1 MPKQKFPPLKNDTRE
16 AKKALYATIAKRLKR
31 GARLRRKKGKRK
43 TMKKFILYL
52 CLPLVSFVLLASC
65 IKENM
70 DGCDR
75 CIVFEY
81 YADGETD
88 VFPNH
93 ITSVSLYVFDNEN
106 QLVEPSRLGGKNPI
120 RLEQND
126 LKREQGI
133 TLPLNHGVYRLVGVG
148 NDYEKT
154 EVYNANCGE
163 MPNITFR
170 HPDCLNREVEGNDS
184 LYLGSKLI
192 EIDENEVYFK
202 DVVRFYSSHLKV
214 SYTVEG
220 YVPEEGETRAND
232 GYFDLRVRNLKSQTA
247 FDQAHDKNL
256 AEGKEVNYMPELK
269 LNPENGNHEAY
280 FHIMRHPADCD
291 VVFDL
296 YKAGTDEVIHT
307 LNLKDFLATYS
318 EVIDVTK
325 QEVLIPIQV
334 EFKNIGVEV
343 TIPNWIVEDLKPG
356 FGNDK
361 GNNI

>member
-1 MPKQKFPPLKNDTRE
+1 
-16 AKKALYATIAKRLKR
+16 
-31 GARLRRKKGKRK
+31 
-43 TMKKFILYL
+43 MKKFILYL

-70 DGCDR
+70 EGCDR

-93 ITSVSLYVFDNEN
+93 ITSVSLYVFDHQN

-163 MPNITFR
+163 MTNITFR
-170 HPDCLNREVEGNDS
+170 HPGCLNREVEGNDS

-214 SYTVEG
+214 SYTVKG
-220 YVPEEGETRAND
+220 YSEIPETSSTRAD
-232 GYFDLRVRNLKSQTA
+232 GILLDLRVKNLRSQTA

-256 AEGKEVNYMPELK
+256 AEGTKVVY
-269 LNPENGNHEAY
+269 NPVFTRNWDNGNHETY
-280 FHIMRHPADCD
+280 FHIMRHSADCD
-291 VVFDL
+291 VEFELVNIET
-296 YKAGTDEVIHT
+296 GEVLHT
-307 LNLKDFLATYS
+307 LKLADFLEQHKQY
-318 EVIDVTK
+318 IDVTK
-325 QEVLIPIQV
+325 QEVLIPIEV
-334 EFKNIGVEV
+334 EFKNMAVTV
-343 TIPNWIVEDLKPG
+343 TIPDWVVENVEGG
-356 FGNDK
+356 FGTN
-361 GNNI
+361 

>member
-1 MPKQKFPPLKNDTRE
+1 
-16 AKKALYATIAKRLKR
+16 
-31 GARLRRKKGKRK
+31 
-43 TMKKFILYL
+43 MKKFILYL

-154 EVYNANCGE
+154 EVYNVNCGE

-214 SYTVEG
+214 SYIVRGYADPDVE
-220 YVPEEGETRAND
+220 PERGALATRA
-232 GYFDLRVRNLKSQTA
+232 GYLELRVRNLRSQTA
-247 FDQAHDKNL
+247 FDQAHSENL
-256 AEGKEVNYMPELK
+256 AEGEKVVY
-269 LNPENGNHEAY
+269 NPEFKWNDENGDHEAY

-291 VVFDL
+291 VEFDL
-296 YKAGTDEVIHT
+296 VDRATNEVLHT
-307 LNLKDFLATYS
+307 LNLADFLAKYS
-318 EVIDVTK
+318 DKIDVTK
-325 QEVLIPIQV
+325 QEVLIPIRI
-334 EFKNIGVEV
+334 EFKNANIIVSIGDWVVEEV
-343 TIPNWIVEDLKPG
+343 IPG
-356 FGNDK
+356 FGEGDKDNDSDDVS
-361 GNNI
+361 NS

>member
-1 MPKQKFPPLKNDTRE
+1 
-16 AKKALYATIAKRLKR
+16 
-31 GARLRRKKGKRK
+31 
-43 TMKKFILYL
+43 MKKFILYL

-70 DGCDR
+70 EGCDR

-81 YADGETD
+81 YADGDTD

-106 QLVEPSRLGGKNPI
+106 QLVAPSRLGGSNPI

-133 TLPLNHGVYRLVGVG
+133 TLPLNDGVYRLVGVG

-154 EVYNANCGE
+154 EVYNVNCGE
-163 MPNITFR
+163 MPNITYR
-170 HPDCLNREVEGNDS
+170 HPDCLSREVEGNDS

-202 DVVRFYSSHLKV
+202 DTVRFYSSHLKV

-220 YVPEEGETRAND
+220 YVPQEGDTRAND

-269 LNPENGNHEAY
+269 LNPANGNHEAY
-280 FHIMRHPADCD
+280 FHIMRHEKESD
-291 VVFDL
+291 VAFDL
-296 YKAGTDEVIHT
+296 IKRSTGEVVKTFT
-307 LNLKDFLATYS
+307 LTDFLNKFDMY
-318 EVIDVTK
+318 DVSK
-325 QEVLIPIQV
+325 QEVLIPIV
-334 EFKNIGVEV
+334 VRFLGVEV
-343 TIPNWIVEDLKPG
+343 KVTIANWELIEVTPG
-356 FGNDK
+356 FGSGDDDDDK
-361 GNNI
+361 YYL